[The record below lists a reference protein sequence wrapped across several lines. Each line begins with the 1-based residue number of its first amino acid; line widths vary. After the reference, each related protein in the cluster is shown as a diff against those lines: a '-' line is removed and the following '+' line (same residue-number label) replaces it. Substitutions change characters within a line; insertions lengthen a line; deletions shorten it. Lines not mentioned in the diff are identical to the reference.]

1 MIDWK
6 TIVAQPFEWS
16 FCCFLLVHIDIKVN
30 RKEIWNIW
38 MAHDFI
44 ANCAKFTYLVLL
56 FWIHFIAY
64 IYLLLFCHK
73 FWQLSYK
80 YLQLTSSVVCWTDK
94 RSLKY
99 PYLSIY
105 KWSVNISIF
114 CDILVDERIEPPVKS
129 CSVFEPSTTVW
140 TWPIPHKP
148 EN

>member
-1 MIDWK
+1 MISLL
-6 TIVAQPFEWS
+6 IVPNLHILCYCIKYILLRIFIYY
-16 FCCFLLVHIDIKVN
+16 CFFTNFDNFLINIYNSHQVWFVN
-30 RKEIWNIW
+30 I
-38 MAHDFI
+38 F
-44 ANCAKFTYLVLL
+44 F
-56 FWIHFIAY
+56 Y
-64 IYLLLFCHK
+64 IRNNR
-73 FWQLSYK
+73 
-80 YLQLTSSVVCWTDK
+80 TDK

-105 KWSVNISIF
+105 KWSVNISIY